1 MHFKGRRAEKV
12 AESYLTERKYI
23 IHFKNIRFGRYEIDL
38 VCELEG
44 IIVFVEVKSL
54 STDTIKNPYESVG
67 RLKQKKI
74 IKVADAIMNRHFP
87 NNECRFDIISIIL
100 NDENQDIEHIKNAF
114 TPEINNGSF

>member
-12 AESYLTERKYI
+12 AESYLTERKYT

-54 STDTIKNPYESVG
+54 STSTIKNP
-67 RLKQKKI
+67 
-74 IKVADAIMNRHFP
+74 
-87 NNECRFDIISIIL
+87 
-100 NDENQDIEHIKNAF
+100 
-114 TPEINNGSF
+114 